1 MEHEAALSAIRKGL
15 HRSSVVARLAMRG
28 MKDRSREREA
38 QAQETASEHAEEQ
51 EPKTPPAPARR
62 VVSPLTRRILAVN
75 VVALLIPIGG
85 LLYVGPYRDSLID
98 GDLES
103 LRSQGEMIA
112 GAIGESAIEITPT
125 GGQFIDLEP
134 ARHIVRR
141 LSAASRIR
149 SRLFLNSGDMAADSS
164 RLLGGRWVV
173 QVQEL
178 PPPRESNWLLDWL
191 IDAIDVTVGWLS
203 YGEKLEPYTERA
215 DQRADDYPE
224 VQRAFSGEIIGVVR
238 AGGTSGYIL
247 TVAIPVQRY
256 RQVIGVLLLSKDGV
270 EIEASV
276 RAIRLTVLGVFAGAM
291 LATILLS
298 LYLAQ
303 TIAQPVLRLAAAA
316 ERIRRGYRPQSQ
328 QIPDFTERGDE
339 IGELSGVLRE
349 MTDALH
355 QRMDAI
361 ERFAADVSHEIKNPL
376 TSLRS
381 AVETAARVR
390 DPQQLQRLMVV
401 IQEDVQRLDRLITDI
416 SNASR
421 LDAELSRAEA
431 EPVDLGRMLL
441 ALADMYETTRP
452 PNGPLMK
459 VEVPNG
465 ANLHVSGVED
475 RLVQV
480 MRNLIANAQS
490 FSPSDGTILLKAS
503 RTNGY
508 VEVIV
513 EDQGPGIPES
523 KMTAIFDRF
532 YTERPKGEKFGTHS
546 GLGLSISKQIV
557 EAHRGTIRAVNRY
570 AADGSKKVQGARFTV
585 RLPVQ

>member
-1 MEHEAALSAIRKGL
+1 MERETALKAIRKGL
-15 HRSSVVARLAMRG
+15 HRYTVAARLAMRG
-28 MKDRSREREA
+28 FTEKNSHTEA
-38 QAQETASEHAEEQ
+38 EKEEAAA
-51 EPKTPPAPARR
+51 KGRR

-75 VVALLIPIGG
+75 VVALLIPVGG

-98 GDLES
+98 ADLES

-112 GAIGESAIEITPT
+112 GAIGESAIEITPA

-141 LSAASRIR
+141 LSAASRVR
-149 SRLFLNSGDMAADSS
+149 SRLFLNAGEMVADSS

-178 PPPRESNWLLDWL
+178 PPPKESNWLVDWL
-191 IDAIDVTVGWLS
+191 IDGIDVTVGWLT
-203 YGEKLEPYTERA
+203 YGEKLEPYQERA
-215 DQRADDYPE
+215 DQRSEDYPE

-238 AGGTSGYIL
+238 SGGSSGYML

-256 RQVIGVLLLSKDGV
+256 RQVIGVLLLSRDGI

-276 RAIRLTVLGVFAGAM
+276 RAIRLTVLAVFAGA
-291 LATILLS
+291 LVVTILLS
-298 LYLAQ
+298 LYLAR

-316 ERIRRGYRPQSQ
+316 ERVRRGYGPETQ
-328 QIPDFTERGDE
+328 QIPDFTNRGDE

-381 AVETAARVR
+381 AVETAARVS
-390 DPQQLQRLMVV
+390 DPGQQRRLMAV
-401 IQEDVQRLDRLITDI
+401 ILEDVQRLDRLITDI

-421 LDAELSRAEA
+421 LDAELSRAGTETV
-431 EPVDLGRMLL
+431 ELGSMMQ
-441 ALADMYETTRP
+441 ALADMYDTTQLS
-452 PNGPLMK
+452 GGLSLE
-459 VEVPNG
+459 VEIDEN
-465 ANLHVSGVED
+465 ASLQVSGVED

-480 MRNLIANAQS
+480 MRNLIANAES
-490 FSPSDGTILLKAS
+490 FSPPGGLIRIMAA
-503 RTNGY
+503 RVNGF
-508 VEVIV
+508 VEVQV
-513 EDQGPGIPES
+513 EDDGPGIPEA
-523 KMTAIFDRF
+523 KLDAIFDRF

-557 EAHRGTIRAVNRY
+557 EAHRGTIRAQNRY
-570 AADGSKKVQGARFTV
+570 EKDGSKTVCGARFII
-585 RLPVQ
+585 RLPVK

>member
-1 MEHEAALSAIRKGL
+1 MEHEAALNAIRKGL
-15 HRSSVVARLAMRG
+15 HRSSIAARLAMRG
-28 MKDRSREREA
+28 FRGRGRVAKVEEA
-38 QAQETASEHAEEQ
+38 
-51 EPKTPPAPARR
+51 APAEPVRR

-98 GDLES
+98 ADLES

-149 SRLFLNSGDMAADSS
+149 SRLFLTSGELAADSS

-178 PPPRESNWLLDWL
+178 PPPRESNWLLDWV
-191 IDAIDVTVGWLS
+191 IDAIDVAVGWLS

-215 DQRADDYPE
+215 DQRAGDYPE
-224 VQRAFSGEIIGVVR
+224 VQRAFTGEIIGVVR

-256 RQVIGVLLLSKDGV
+256 RQVIGVLLLSKDGI

-276 RAIRLTVLGVFAGAM
+276 RAIRLTVLAVFAGAM

-298 LYLAQ
+298 LYLAR

-316 ERIRRGYRPQSQ
+316 ERIRRASRSQQQ
-328 QIPDFTERGDE
+328 QIPDFTGRGDE

-390 DPQQLQRLMVV
+390 DPQQLQRLMAV

-421 LDAELSRAEA
+421 LDAELSRAES
-431 EPVDLGRMLL
+431 EPVDIGRMLE
-441 ALADMYETTRP
+441 ALGDMYETTRM
-452 PNGPLMK
+452 PNGPVLK
-459 VEVPNG
+459 VQVQDDG
-465 ANLHVSGVED
+465 KLRVSGVED

-490 FSPSDGTILLKAS
+490 FSPPNGTILLKAS

-508 VEVIV
+508 VEVQV
-513 EDQGPGIPES
+513 EDEGPGIPES

-546 GLGLSISKQIV
+546 GLGLSISKQIID
-557 EAHRGTIRAVNRY
+557 AHRGTIRAMNRY
-570 AADGSKKVQGARFTV
+570 ADDDPKKVLGARFIV

>member
-1 MEHEAALSAIRKGL
+1 MERETALKAIRKGL
-15 HRSSVVARLAMRG
+15 HRYTVAARLAMRG
-28 MKDRSREREA
+28 FTEKNSHTETEKEEA
-38 QAQETASEHAEEQ
+38 AA
-51 EPKTPPAPARR
+51 KGRR

-75 VVALLIPIGG
+75 VVALLIPVGG

-98 GDLES
+98 ADLES

-112 GAIGESAIEITPT
+112 GAIGESAIEITPA

-141 LSAASRIR
+141 LSAASRVR
-149 SRLFLNSGDMAADSS
+149 SRLFLNAGEMVADSS

-178 PPPRESNWLLDWL
+178 PPPKESNWLVDWL
-191 IDAIDVTVGWLS
+191 IDGIDVTVGWLT
-203 YGEKLEPYTERA
+203 YGEKLEPYQERA
-215 DQRADDYPE
+215 DQRSEDYPE

-238 AGGTSGYIL
+238 SGGSSGYML

-256 RQVIGVLLLSKDGV
+256 RQVIGVLLLSRDGI

-276 RAIRLTVLGVFAGAM
+276 RAIRLTVLAVFAGA
-291 LATILLS
+291 LVVTILLS
-298 LYLAQ
+298 LYLAR

-316 ERIRRGYRPQSQ
+316 ERVRRGYGPETQ
-328 QIPDFTERGDE
+328 QIPDFTNRGDE

-381 AVETAARVR
+381 AVETAARVS
-390 DPQQLQRLMVV
+390 DPGQQRRLMAV
-401 IQEDVQRLDRLITDI
+401 ILEDVQRLDRLITDI

-421 LDAELSRAEA
+421 LDAELSRAGTETV
-431 EPVDLGRMLL
+431 ELGSMMQ
-441 ALADMYETTRP
+441 ALADMYDTTQFS
-452 PNGPLMK
+452 GGLSLE
-459 VEVPNG
+459 VEIDENDS
-465 ANLHVSGVED
+465 LQVSGVED

-480 MRNLIANAQS
+480 MRNLIANAES
-490 FSPSDGTILLKAS
+490 FSPPGGMIRITAA
-503 RTNGY
+503 RVNGF
-508 VEVIV
+508 VEVQV
-513 EDQGPGIPES
+513 EDDGPGIPEA
-523 KMTAIFDRF
+523 KIDAIFDRF

-557 EAHRGTIRAVNRY
+557 EAHRGTIRAQNRY
-570 AADGSKKVQGARFTV
+570 EKDGSKTVCGARFII
-585 RLPVQ
+585 RLPVK

>member
-1 MEHEAALSAIRKGL
+1 MEHEAALNAIRKGL
-15 HRSSVVARLAMRG
+15 HRSSIAARLAMRG
-28 MKDRSREREA
+28 IRIRNRSDRA
-38 QAQETASEHAEEQ
+38 VDGAEDA
-51 EPKTPPAPARR
+51 KPAEPARR

-98 GDLES
+98 ADLES

-149 SRLFLNSGDMAADSS
+149 SRLFLTSGEMAADSS

-178 PPPRESNWLLDWL
+178 PPPRESNWLLDWV
-191 IDAIDVTVGWLS
+191 IDSIDVAVGWLS
-203 YGEKLEPYTERA
+203 YGEKLEPYTERG
-215 DQRADDYPE
+215 DQRAGDYPE
-224 VQRAFSGEIIGVVR
+224 VQRAFTGEIIGVVR
-238 AGGTSGYIL
+238 AGGTSGYVL

-256 RQVIGVLLLSKDGV
+256 RQVIGVLLLSKDGI

-276 RAIRLTVLGVFAGAM
+276 RAIRLTVLAVFAGAM

-298 LYLAQ
+298 LYLAR

-316 ERIRRGYRPQSQ
+316 ERIRRSSRSQQQ
-328 QIPDFTERGDE
+328 QIPDFTGRGDE

-390 DPQQLQRLMVV
+390 DPQQLQRLMAV
-401 IQEDVQRLDRLITDI
+401 IEEDVQRLDRLITDI

-421 LDAELSRAEA
+421 LDAELSRAES
-431 EPVDLGRMLL
+431 EPVDIGSMLH
-441 ALADMYETTRP
+441 ALADMYETTRL
-452 PNGPLMK
+452 PNGPLLK
-459 VEVPNG
+459 VQVQTDG
-465 ANLHVSGVED
+465 KLRVSGVED

-480 MRNLIANAQS
+480 IRNLIANAQS
-490 FSPSDGTILLKAS
+490 FSPPNGTILLKAS

-508 VEVIV
+508 VEVQV
-513 EDQGPGIPES
+513 EDEGPGIPES

-557 EAHRGTIRAVNRY
+557 EAHRGTVRAMNRY
-570 AADGSKKVQGARFTV
+570 AEDDPKTVLGARFIV
-585 RLPVQ
+585 RLPVK

>member
-1 MEHEAALSAIRKGL
+1 MERETALKAIRRGL
-15 HRSSVVARLAMRG
+15 YRYSVAARLAIRG
-28 MKDRSREREA
+28 FTEKITDAAAAKEEA
-38 QAQETASEHAEEQ
+38 AA
-51 EPKTPPAPARR
+51 KGRR

-75 VVALLIPIGG
+75 VVALLIPVGG

-98 GDLES
+98 AELES

-112 GAIGESAIEITPT
+112 GAIGESAIEITPA

-141 LSAASRIR
+141 LSAASRVR
-149 SRLFLNSGDMAADSS
+149 SRLFLNAGEMVADSS

-178 PPPRESNWLLDWL
+178 PPPKESNWLLDGL
-191 IDAIDVTVGWLS
+191 IDGIDVAVGWLT
-203 YGEKLEPYTERA
+203 YGEKLEPYQERA
-215 DQRADDYPE
+215 DQRAEDYPE

-238 AGGTSGYIL
+238 SGGSSGYML

-256 RQVIGVLLLSKDGV
+256 RQVIGVLLLSRDGI

-276 RAIRLTVLGVFAGAM
+276 RAIRMTVLAVFAGAIVV
-291 LATILLS
+291 TILLS
-298 LYLAQ
+298 LYLAR

-316 ERIRRGYRPQSQ
+316 ERVRRGYGPETQ
-328 QIPDFTERGDE
+328 QIPDFTNRGDE
-339 IGELSGVLRE
+339 IGELSGALRE

-381 AVETAARVR
+381 AVETAARVS
-390 DPQQLQRLMVV
+390 DPGQQRRLMAV
-401 IQEDVQRLDRLITDI
+401 ILEDVQRLDRLITDI

-421 LDAELSRAEA
+421 LDAELSRAGTEI
-431 EPVDLGRMLL
+431 VDLGSMMQ
-441 ALADMYETTRP
+441 ALADMYETTRRP
-452 PNGPLMK
+452 GGPSL
-459 VEVPNG
+459 EVDIDES
-465 ANLHVSGVED
+465 ADLQVSGVED

-480 MRNLIANAQS
+480 MRNLIANAES
-490 FSPSDGTILLKAS
+490 FSPLGGVIRITAA
-503 RTNGY
+503 RVNGF
-508 VEVIV
+508 VEVQV
-513 EDQGPGIPES
+513 EDDGPGIPEA
-523 KMTAIFDRF
+523 KIDAIFDRF

-557 EAHRGTIRAVNRY
+557 EAHRGTIRAQNRY
-570 AADGSKKVQGARFTV
+570 EKDGSKTVCGACFIL
-585 RLPVQ
+585 RLPVK

>member
-1 MEHEAALSAIRKGL
+1 MEHEAALNAIRKGL
-15 HRSSVVARLAMRG
+15 HRSSIAARLAMRG
-28 MKDRSREREA
+28 IKDRGR
-38 QAQETASEHAEEQ
+38 ASEEEVPAE
-51 EPKTPPAPARR
+51 PTRR

-98 GDLES
+98 ADLES

-149 SRLFLNSGDMAADSS
+149 SRLFLNSGEMAADSS

-178 PPPRESNWLLDWL
+178 PPPRDSNWLLDWL
-191 IDAIDVTVGWLS
+191 IDSIDFAVGWLS
-203 YGEKLEPYTERA
+203 YGEKLEPYAERA
-215 DQRADDYPE
+215 DQRAGDYPE
-224 VQRAFSGEIIGVVR
+224 VQRAFTGEIIGVVR
-238 AGGTSGYIL
+238 AGGTSGYVL

-256 RQVIGVLLLSKDGV
+256 RQVIGVLLLSKDGI

-276 RAIRLTVLGVFAGAM
+276 RAIRLTVLAVFAGAM

-298 LYLAQ
+298 LYLAR

-316 ERIRRGYRPQSQ
+316 ERIRRSSRSQQQ
-328 QIPDFTERGDE
+328 QIPDFTGRGDE

-390 DPQQLQRLMVV
+390 DPEQLQRLMVV

-421 LDAELSRAEA
+421 LDAELSRAES
-431 EPVDLGRMLL
+431 EPVDMGRMLQ
-441 ALADMYETTRP
+441 ALADMYETTQLP
-452 PNGPLMK
+452 DGPVLK
-459 VEVPNG
+459 VEIADDAKLG
-465 ANLHVSGVED
+465 VSGVED

-490 FSPSDGTILLKAS
+490 FSPPGGTILLKAS

-508 VEVIV
+508 VEVRV
-513 EDQGPGIPES
+513 EDDGPGIPES
-523 KMTAIFDRF
+523 KMSAIFDRF
-532 YTERPKGEKFGTHS
+532 YTERPKGEKFGKHS
-546 GLGLSISKQIV
+546 GLGLSISKQII
-557 EAHRGTIRAVNRY
+557 EAHRGTVRAMNRY
-570 AADGSKKVQGARFTV
+570 AYDDPKKVLGARFIV
-585 RLPVQ
+585 RLPVR

>member
-1 MEHEAALSAIRKGL
+1 MEHEAALNAIRKGL
-15 HRSSVVARLAMRG
+15 HRSSIAARLAVRG
-28 MKDRSREREA
+28 FRDRSRDDAEVGAA
-38 QAQETASEHAEEQ
+38 Q
-51 EPKTPPAPARR
+51 PRKPRR
-62 VVSPLTRRILAVN
+62 VSSLTRRILTVN
-75 VVALLIPIGG
+75 VVALLIPVGG

-98 GDLES
+98 AELES

-141 LSAASRIR
+141 LSAASRVR
-149 SRLFLNSGDMAADSS
+149 SRLFLNSGEMVADSS

-178 PPPRESNWLLDWL
+178 PPPRESNWWLDWL
-191 IDAIDVTVGWLS
+191 VDSIDLAVGWLS
-203 YGEKLEPYTERA
+203 YGEKLEPYQERA

-238 AGGTSGYIL
+238 SGGSSGYML

-256 RQVIGVLLLSKDGV
+256 RQVIGVLLLSRDGI

-276 RAIRLTVLGVFAGAM
+276 RAIRLTVLAVFAGAIVV
-291 LATILLS
+291 TILLS
-298 LYLAQ
+298 LYLAR

-316 ERIRRGYRPQSQ
+316 ERVRRGYGPETQ
-328 QIPDFTERGDE
+328 QIPDFTNRGDE

-381 AVETAARVR
+381 AVETAARVP
-390 DPQQLQRLMVV
+390 DPGQQRRLMAV
-401 IQEDVQRLDRLITDI
+401 ILEDVQRLDRLITDI

-421 LDAELSRAEA
+421 L
-431 EPVDLGRMLL
+431 
-441 ALADMYETTRP
+441 
-452 PNGPLMK
+452 
-459 VEVPNG
+459 
-465 ANLHVSGVED
+465 
-475 RLVQV
+475 
-480 MRNLIANAQS
+480 
-490 FSPSDGTILLKAS
+490 
-503 RTNGY
+503 
-508 VEVIV
+508 
-513 EDQGPGIPES
+513 
-523 KMTAIFDRF
+523 
-532 YTERPKGEKFGTHS
+532 
-546 GLGLSISKQIV
+546 
-557 EAHRGTIRAVNRY
+557 
-570 AADGSKKVQGARFTV
+570 
-585 RLPVQ
+585 

>member
-1 MEHEAALSAIRKGL
+1 MEHEAALRAIRKGL
-15 HRSSVVARLAMRG
+15 HRSSVAARLAVRG
-28 MKDRSREREA
+28 FRER
-38 QAQETASEHAEEQ
+38 SAEEGVAQ
-51 EPKTPPAPARR
+51 FKAGAAKARR

-85 LLYVGPYRDSLID
+85 LLYIGPYRDSLID
-98 GDLES
+98 AELES

-112 GAIGESAIEITPT
+112 GAIGESAIEITPA

-141 LSAASRIR
+141 LSAASRVR
-149 SRLFLNSGDMAADSS
+149 SRLFLNSGEMVADSS

-178 PPPRESNWLLDWL
+178 PPPKESNWMVDWL
-191 IDAIDVTVGWLS
+191 IDGIDFAVGWLS
-203 YGEKLEPYTERA
+203 YGEKLEPYEERA
-215 DQRADDYPE
+215 DQRSDDYPE

-238 AGGTSGYIL
+238 SGGASGYML

-276 RAIRLTVLGVFAGAM
+276 RAIRLTVLAIFAGAIVV
-291 LATILLS
+291 TILLS
-298 LYLAQ
+298 LYLAR

-316 ERIRRGYRPQSQ
+316 ERVRRGYGPETER
-328 QIPDFTERGDE
+328 IPDFTTRGDE

-355 QRMDAI
+355 KRMDAI

-381 AVETAARVR
+381 AVETASRVP
-390 DPQQLQRLMVV
+390 DPGRQRRLMSV
-401 IQEDVQRLDRLITDI
+401 ILEDVQRLDRLITDI

-421 LDAELSRAEA
+421 LDTELGRAES
-431 EPVDLGRMLL
+431 EPVDIGRMIQ
-441 ALADMYETTRP
+441 AIHDMYMTTRRAGKP
-452 PNGPLMK
+452 TLAVDIP
-459 VEVPNG
+459 EG
-465 ANLHVSGVED
+465 ANLLVPGVED

-480 MRNLIANAQS
+480 MRNLIANAES
-490 FSPSDGTILLKAS
+490 FSPPDG
-503 RTNGY
+503 
-508 VEVIV
+508 VIRIKIARQDGNVGVVV
-513 EDQGPGIPES
+513 EDDGPGIPEA
-523 KMTAIFDRF
+523 KIDAIFDRF

-546 GLGLSISKQIV
+546 GLGLSISKQII
-557 EAHRGTIRAVNRY
+557 EAHRGAIRAENRY
-570 AADGSKKVQGARFTV
+570 EDKASKKALGARFII
-585 RLPVQ
+585 RLPVR

>member
-1 MEHEAALSAIRKGL
+1 MEHEAALNAIRKGL
-15 HRSSVVARLAMRG
+15 HRSSIAARLAMRG
-28 MKDRSREREA
+28 IKDRSRSDDDE
-38 QAQETASEHAEEQ
+38 
-51 EPKTPPAPARR
+51 TPPEPGRR

-98 GDLES
+98 ADLES

-149 SRLFLNSGDMAADSS
+149 SRMFLNSGEMAADSS

-191 IDAIDVTVGWLS
+191 IDSIDFAVGWLS

-215 DQRADDYPE
+215 DQRAGDYPE

-238 AGGTSGYIL
+238 AGGTSGYVL

-256 RQVIGVLLLSKDGV
+256 RQVIGVLLLSKDGI

-276 RAIRLTVLGVFAGAM
+276 RAIRLTVLAVFAGAM

-298 LYLAQ
+298 LYLAR

-316 ERIRRGYRPQSQ
+316 ERIRRSSRSQQQ
-328 QIPDFTERGDE
+328 QIPDFTGRGDE

-390 DPQQLQRLMVV
+390 DPEQLQRLMSV

-421 LDAELSRAEA
+421 LDAELSRAES
-431 EPVDLGRMLL
+431 EPVDLASMLH
-441 ALADMYETTRP
+441 ALSDMYETTRLAD
-452 PNGPLMK
+452 GPVLDVQVAEDEK
-459 VEVPNG
+459 
-465 ANLHVSGVED
+465 LRVSGVED

-490 FSPSDGTILLKAS
+490 FSPPNGKIVMKGS
-503 RTNGY
+503 RTNGH
-508 VEVIV
+508 VEVVV
-513 EDQGPGIPES
+513 EDEGPGIPES

-546 GLGLSISKQIV
+546 GLGLSISKQII
-557 EAHRGTIRAVNRY
+557 EAHRGTIRAMNRY
-570 AADGSKKVQGARFTV
+570 ADDDPKKVLGARFII
-585 RLPVQ
+585 RLPVR

>member
-1 MEHEAALSAIRKGL
+1 MEHEAALNAIRKGL
-15 HRSSVVARLAMRG
+15 HRSSVAARLAMRG
-28 MKDRSREREA
+28 IKDRSRNGEDE
-38 QAQETASEHAEEQ
+38 
-51 EPKTPPAPARR
+51 APAEPGRR

-98 GDLES
+98 ADLES

-149 SRLFLNSGDMAADSS
+149 SRMFLNSGEMAADSS

-191 IDAIDVTVGWLS
+191 IDSIDFAVGWLS

-215 DQRADDYPE
+215 DQRAGDYPE

-238 AGGTSGYIL
+238 AGGTSGYVL

-256 RQVIGVLLLSKDGV
+256 RQVIGVLLLSKDGI

-276 RAIRLTVLGVFAGAM
+276 RAIRMTVLAVFAGAM

-298 LYLAQ
+298 LYLAR

-316 ERIRRGYRPQSQ
+316 ERIRRSSRSQQQ
-328 QIPDFTERGDE
+328 QIPDFTGRGDE

-390 DPQQLQRLMVV
+390 DPEQLQRLMSV

-421 LDAELSRAEA
+421 LDAELSRAES
-431 EPVDLGRMLL
+431 EPVDLANMLH
-441 ALADMYETTRP
+441 ALSDMYETTRLP
-452 PNGPLMK
+452 DGPVLDVQVADDAK
-459 VEVPNG
+459 
-465 ANLHVSGVED
+465 LRVSGVED

-490 FSPSDGTILLKAS
+490 FSPPNGKIVMKGS
-503 RTNGY
+503 RTNGH
-508 VEVIV
+508 VEVVV
-513 EDQGPGIPES
+513 EDEGPGIPES

-532 YTERPKGEKFGTHS
+532 YTERPKGEKFGKHS
-546 GLGLSISKQIV
+546 GLGLSISKQIID
-557 EAHRGTIRAVNRY
+557 AHRGTIRAMNRY
-570 AADGSKKVQGARFTV
+570 ADDDPKKVLGARFV
-585 RLPVQ
+585 IRLPVR

>member
-1 MEHEAALSAIRKGL
+1 MEHEAALNAIRKGL
-15 HRSSVVARLAMRG
+15 HRSSIAARLAMRG
-28 MKDRSREREA
+28 IRVRNRPDRDGEKTEGAKPAEPSRRI
-38 QAQETASEHAEEQ
+38 
-51 EPKTPPAPARR
+51 
-62 VVSPLTRRILAVN
+62 VSPLTRRILAVN

-98 GDLES
+98 ADLES

-149 SRLFLNSGDMAADSS
+149 SRLFLTSGEMAADSS

-173 QVQEL
+173 QVQDL
-178 PPPRESNWLLDWL
+178 PPPRESNWLLDWV
-191 IDAIDVTVGWLS
+191 IDSIDVAVGWLS

-215 DQRADDYPE
+215 DQRAGDYPE
-224 VQRAFSGEIIGVVR
+224 VQRAFTGEIIGVVR

-256 RQVIGVLLLSKDGV
+256 RQVIGVLLLSKDGI

-276 RAIRLTVLGVFAGAM
+276 RAIRLTVLAVFAGAM

-298 LYLAQ
+298 LYLAR

-316 ERIRRGYRPQSQ
+316 ERIRRSSRSQQQ
-328 QIPDFTERGDE
+328 QIPDFTGRGDE

-390 DPQQLQRLMVV
+390 DPQQLQRLMAV

-421 LDAELSRAEA
+421 LDAELSRAES
-431 EPVDLGRMLL
+431 EPVDIGKMVH
-441 ALADMYETTRP
+441 ALADMYETTRL
-452 PNGPLMK
+452 PNGPLLK
-459 VEVPNG
+459 VQVQQG
-465 ANLHVSGVED
+465 VKLGVLGVED

-490 FSPSDGTILLKAS
+490 FSPPNGTILIKAG

-508 VEVIV
+508 VEVVV
-513 EDQGPGIPES
+513 EDEGPGIPES

-546 GLGLSISKQIV
+546 GLGLSISKQII
-557 EAHRGTIRAVNRY
+557 EAHRGTIRAMNRY
-570 AADGSKKVQGARFTV
+570 AEDDPKKVLGARFTV
-585 RLPVQ
+585 RLPGQ

>member
-15 HRSSVVARLAMRG
+15 HRSSIAARLAMRG
-28 MKDRSREREA
+28 IRVRNRGEKGGEEA
-38 QAQETASEHAEEQ
+38 EASKPAE
-51 EPKTPPAPARR
+51 PARR

-98 GDLES
+98 ADLES

-141 LSAASRIR
+141 LSAASRVR
-149 SRLFLNSGDMAADSS
+149 SRLFLTSGEMAADSS

-178 PPPRESNWLLDWL
+178 PPPRESNWLLDWV
-191 IDAIDVTVGWLS
+191 IDAIDVAVGWLS

-215 DQRADDYPE
+215 DQRAGDYPE

-256 RQVIGVLLLSKDGV
+256 RQVIGVLLLSKDGI

-276 RAIRLTVLGVFAGAM
+276 RAIRLTVLAVFAGAM

-298 LYLAQ
+298 LYLAR

-316 ERIRRGYRPQSQ
+316 ERIRRSSRSQQQ
-328 QIPDFTERGDE
+328 QIPDFTGRGDE

-390 DPQQLQRLMVV
+390 DPQQLTRLMSV

-421 LDAELSRAEA
+421 LDAELSRAET
-431 EPVDLGRMLL
+431 EPVDIGSMLD
-441 ALADMYETTRP
+441 ALEDMYETTRL
-452 PNGPLMK
+452 PNGPSLK
-459 VEVPNG
+459 VQIQKD
-465 ANLHVSGVED
+465 AKLRVSGVED

-490 FSPSDGTILLKAS
+490 FSPPNGTITLKAS

-508 VEVIV
+508 VEIQV
-513 EDQGPGIPES
+513 EDEGPGIPES

-532 YTERPKGEKFGTHS
+532 YTERPKGEKFGKHS
-546 GLGLSISKQIV
+546 GLGLSISKQII
-557 EAHRGTIRAVNRY
+557 EAHRGTIRAMNRY
-570 AADGSKKVQGARFTV
+570 AEDDPQTVLGARFVV

>member
-1 MEHEAALSAIRKGL
+1 MERETALKAIRKGL
-15 HRSSVVARLAMRG
+15 HRYSVAARLAMRG
-28 MKDRSREREA
+28 FTEKNADTEA
-38 QAQETASEHAEEQ
+38 VKEEAAA
-51 EPKTPPAPARR
+51 KGRR

-75 VVALLIPIGG
+75 VVALLIPVGG

-98 GDLES
+98 ADLES

-112 GAIGESAIEITPT
+112 GAIGESAIEITPA

-141 LSAASRIR
+141 LSAASRVR
-149 SRLFLNSGDMAADSS
+149 SRLFLNAGEMVADSS

-178 PPPRESNWLLDWL
+178 PPPKESNWLVDWL
-191 IDAIDVTVGWLS
+191 IDGIDVAVGWLT
-203 YGEKLEPYTERA
+203 YGEKLEPYQERA
-215 DQRADDYPE
+215 DQRSEDYPE

-238 AGGTSGYIL
+238 SGGSSGYML

-256 RQVIGVLLLSKDGV
+256 RQVIGVLLLSRDGI

-276 RAIRLTVLGVFAGAM
+276 RAIRMTVLAVFAGAIVV
-291 LATILLS
+291 TILLS
-298 LYLAQ
+298 LYLAR

-316 ERIRRGYRPQSQ
+316 ERVRRGYGPETQ
-328 QIPDFTERGDE
+328 QIPDFTNRGDE

-381 AVETAARVR
+381 AVETAARVS
-390 DPQQLQRLMVV
+390 DPGQQRRLMAV
-401 IQEDVQRLDRLITDI
+401 ILEDVQRLDRLITDI

-421 LDAELSRAEA
+421 LDSELSRAGTDTVE
-431 EPVDLGRMLL
+431 LGSMMQ
-441 ALADMYETTRP
+441 ALADMYETTRLP
-452 PNGPLMK
+452 DGPSL
-459 VEVPNG
+459 EVDIDEN
-465 ANLHVSGVED
+465 ASLQVSGVED

-480 MRNLIANAQS
+480 MRNLIANAES
-490 FSPSDGTILLKAS
+490 FSPPGGVIRITAA
-503 RTNGY
+503 RVNGF
-508 VEVIV
+508 VEVQV
-513 EDQGPGIPES
+513 EDDGPGIPEA
-523 KMTAIFDRF
+523 KIDAIFDRF

-546 GLGLSISKQIV
+546 GLGLSISKQII
-557 EAHRGTIRAVNRY
+557 EAHRGTIRAQNRY
-570 AADGSKKVQGARFTV
+570 KKDGSKTVCGARFII
-585 RLPVQ
+585 RLPVT

>member
-1 MEHEAALSAIRKGL
+1 MEHEAALNAIRKGL
-15 HRSSVVARLAMRG
+15 HRSSIAARLAMRG
-28 MKDRSREREA
+28 IKDRSRSDDDH
-38 QAQETASEHAEEQ
+38 ASAE
-51 EPKTPPAPARR
+51 PGRR

-98 GDLES
+98 ADLES

-149 SRLFLNSGDMAADSS
+149 SRMFLNSGEMAADSS

-191 IDAIDVTVGWLS
+191 IDSIDFAVGWLS

-215 DQRADDYPE
+215 DQRAGDYPE

-238 AGGTSGYIL
+238 AGGTSGYVL

-256 RQVIGVLLLSKDGV
+256 RQVIGVLLLSKDGI

-276 RAIRLTVLGVFAGAM
+276 RAIRLTVLAVFAGAM

-298 LYLAQ
+298 LYLAR

-316 ERIRRGYRPQSQ
+316 ERIRRSSRSQQQ
-328 QIPDFTERGDE
+328 QIPDFTGRGDE

-390 DPQQLQRLMVV
+390 DPEQLQRLMSV

-421 LDAELSRAEA
+421 LDAELSRAES
-431 EPVDLGRMLL
+431 EPVDLASMLH
-441 ALADMYETTRP
+441 ALADMYETTRLP
-452 PNGPLMK
+452 DGPVLDVQVADDEKMR
-459 VEVPNG
+459 
-465 ANLHVSGVED
+465 VSGVED

-490 FSPSDGTILLKAS
+490 FSPPNGKIIMKGS
-503 RTNGY
+503 RTNGH
-508 VEVIV
+508 VEVVV
-513 EDQGPGIPES
+513 EDEGPGIPES

-546 GLGLSISKQIV
+546 GLGLSISKQII
-557 EAHRGTIRAVNRY
+557 EAHRGTIRAMNRY
-570 AADGSKKVQGARFTV
+570 ADDDAKKVLGARFII
-585 RLPVQ
+585 RLPVR

>member
-1 MEHEAALSAIRKGL
+1 MERETALKAIRKGL
-15 HRSSVVARLAMRG
+15 HRYTVAARLAMRG
-28 MKDRSREREA
+28 FTEKNSHTEA
-38 QAQETASEHAEEQ
+38 ENEEAAA
-51 EPKTPPAPARR
+51 KGRR

-75 VVALLIPIGG
+75 VVALLIPVGG

-98 GDLES
+98 ADLES

-112 GAIGESAIEITPT
+112 GAIGESAIEITPA

-141 LSAASRIR
+141 LSAASRVR
-149 SRLFLNSGDMAADSS
+149 SRLFLNAGEMVADSS

-178 PPPRESNWLLDWL
+178 PPPKESNWLVDWL
-191 IDAIDVTVGWLS
+191 IDGIDVTVGWLT
-203 YGEKLEPYTERA
+203 YGEKLEPYQERA
-215 DQRADDYPE
+215 DQRSEDYPE

-238 AGGTSGYIL
+238 SGGSSGYML

-256 RQVIGVLLLSKDGV
+256 RQVIGVLLLSRDGI

-276 RAIRLTVLGVFAGAM
+276 RAIRLTVLAVFAGA
-291 LATILLS
+291 LVVTILLS
-298 LYLAQ
+298 LYLAR

-316 ERIRRGYRPQSQ
+316 ERVRRGYGPETQ
-328 QIPDFTERGDE
+328 QIPDFTNRGDE

-381 AVETAARVR
+381 AVETAARVS
-390 DPQQLQRLMVV
+390 DPGQQRRLMAV
-401 IQEDVQRLDRLITDI
+401 ILEDVQRLDRLITDI

-421 LDAELSRAEA
+421 LDAELSRAGTETV
-431 EPVDLGRMLL
+431 ELGSMMQ
-441 ALADMYETTRP
+441 ALADMYDTTQLS
-452 PNGPLMK
+452 GGLSL
-459 VEVPNG
+459 EVDIDENDS
-465 ANLHVSGVED
+465 LQVSGVED

-480 MRNLIANAQS
+480 MRNLIANAES
-490 FSPSDGTILLKAS
+490 FSPPGGLIRITAA
-503 RTNGY
+503 RVNGF
-508 VEVIV
+508 VEVQV
-513 EDQGPGIPES
+513 EDDGPGIPEA
-523 KMTAIFDRF
+523 KLEAIFDRF

-557 EAHRGTIRAVNRY
+557 EAHRGTIRAQNRY
-570 AADGSKKVQGARFTV
+570 EKDGSKTVCGARFII
-585 RLPVQ
+585 RLPVK

>member
-1 MEHEAALSAIRKGL
+1 MVSDAKGNAAGMEHEAALNAIRKGL
-15 HRSSVVARLAMRG
+15 HRSSIAARLAMRG
-28 MKDRSREREA
+28 IKDRGRTEEE
-38 QAQETASEHAEEQ
+38 ETA
-51 EPKTPPAPARR
+51 EPGRR

-98 GDLES
+98 ADLES

-149 SRLFLNSGDMAADSS
+149 SRLFLNSGEMAADSS

-178 PPPRESNWLLDWL
+178 PPPRESNWMLDWI
-191 IDAIDVTVGWLS
+191 IDSIDLAVGWLS

-215 DQRADDYPE
+215 DQRAGDYPE

-238 AGGTSGYIL
+238 AGGTSGYVL

-256 RQVIGVLLLSKDGV
+256 RQVIGVLLLSKDGI

-276 RAIRLTVLGVFAGAM
+276 RAIRLTVLAVFAGAM

-298 LYLAQ
+298 LYLAR

-316 ERIRRGYRPQSQ
+316 ERIRRSSRSQQQ
-328 QIPDFTERGDE
+328 QIPDFTGRGDE

-390 DPQQLQRLMVV
+390 DPEQLQRLMSV

-421 LDAELSRAEA
+421 LDAELSRAES
-431 EPVDLGRMLL
+431 EPVDIGSMLH
-441 ALADMYETTRP
+441 ALADMYETTRMP
-452 PNGPLMK
+452 DGPVLK
-459 VEVPNG
+459 VEVPED
-465 ANLHVSGVED
+465 AKLRVSGVED

-490 FSPSDGTILLKAS
+490 FSPPGGAIVLKAS
-503 RTNGY
+503 RSDGY
-508 VEVIV
+508 VEVQV
-513 EDQGPGIPES
+513 EDEGPGIPES
-523 KMTAIFDRF
+523 KMSAIFDRF
-532 YTERPKGEKFGTHS
+532 YTERPKGEKFGKHS
-546 GLGLSISKQIV
+546 GLGLSISKQII
-557 EAHRGTIRAVNRY
+557 EAHRGTIRAMNRY
-570 AADGSKKVQGARFTV
+570 ADDDPTKVLGARFIV
-585 RLPVQ
+585 RLPVR

>member
-1 MEHEAALSAIRKGL
+1 
-15 HRSSVVARLAMRG
+15 
-28 MKDRSREREA
+28 
-38 QAQETASEHAEEQ
+38 
-51 EPKTPPAPARR
+51 
-62 VVSPLTRRILAVN
+62 
-75 VVALLIPIGG
+75 
-85 LLYVGPYRDSLID
+85 
-98 GDLES
+98 
-103 LRSQGEMIA
+103 
-112 GAIGESAIEITPT
+112 
-125 GGQFIDLEP
+125 
-134 ARHIVRR
+134 
-141 LSAASRIR
+141 
-149 SRLFLNSGDMAADSS
+149 
-164 RLLGGRWVV
+164 V

-178 PPPRESNWLLDWL
+178 PPPRESIWLLDWL
-191 IDAIDVTVGWLS
+191 IDSIDFAVGWLS

-215 DQRADDYPE
+215 DQRAGDYPE

-238 AGGTSGYIL
+238 AGGTSGYVL

-256 RQVIGVLLLSKDGV
+256 RQVIGVLLLSKDGI

-276 RAIRLTVLGVFAGAM
+276 RAIRLTVLAVFAGAM

-298 LYLAQ
+298 LYLAR

-316 ERIRRGYRPQSQ
+316 ERIRRSSRSQQQ
-328 QIPDFTERGDE
+328 QIPDFTGRGDE

-390 DPQQLQRLMVV
+390 DPEQLQRLMSV

-421 LDAELSRAEA
+421 LDAELSRAES
-431 EPVDLGRMLL
+431 EPVDLASMLH
-441 ALADMYETTRP
+441 ALSDMYETTRLP
-452 PNGPLMK
+452 DGPVLDVQVADDAK
-459 VEVPNG
+459 
-465 ANLHVSGVED
+465 LRVSGVED

-490 FSPSDGTILLKAS
+490 FSPPNGKIVMKGS
-503 RTNGY
+503 RTNGH
-508 VEVIV
+508 VEVVV
-513 EDQGPGIPES
+513 EDEGPGIPES

-546 GLGLSISKQIV
+546 GLGLSISKQII
-557 EAHRGTIRAVNRY
+557 EAHRGTIRAMNRY
-570 AADGSKKVQGARFTV
+570 ADDDPKKVLGARFII
-585 RLPVQ
+585 RLPVR

>member
-1 MEHEAALSAIRKGL
+1 MERETALKAIRKGL
-15 HRSSVVARLAMRG
+15 HRYTVAARLAMRG
-28 MKDRSREREA
+28 FTEKNTDTKAEKAEKEEA
-38 QAQETASEHAEEQ
+38 AA
-51 EPKTPPAPARR
+51 KGRR

-75 VVALLIPIGG
+75 VVALLIPVGG

-98 GDLES
+98 ADLES

-112 GAIGESAIEITPT
+112 GAIGESAIEITPA

-141 LSAASRIR
+141 LSAASRVR
-149 SRLFLNSGDMAADSS
+149 SRLFLNAGEMVADSS

-178 PPPRESNWLLDWL
+178 PPPKESNWLLDWL
-191 IDAIDVTVGWLS
+191 IDGIDVTVGWLT
-203 YGEKLEPYTERA
+203 YGEKLEPYQERA
-215 DQRADDYPE
+215 DQRAEDYPE

-238 AGGTSGYIL
+238 SGGSSGYML

-256 RQVIGVLLLSKDGV
+256 RQVIGVLLLSRDGI

-276 RAIRLTVLGVFAGAM
+276 RAIRLTVLAVFAGAIVV
-291 LATILLS
+291 TILLS
-298 LYLAQ
+298 LYLAR

-316 ERIRRGYRPQSQ
+316 ERVRRGYGPETQ
-328 QIPDFTERGDE
+328 QIPDFTNRGDE

-381 AVETAARVR
+381 AVETAARVS
-390 DPQQLQRLMVV
+390 DPGQQRRLMAV
-401 IQEDVQRLDRLITDI
+401 ILEDVQRLDRLITDI

-421 LDAELSRAEA
+421 LDSELSRAGTETV
-431 EPVDLGRMLL
+431 ELGSMMQ
-441 ALADMYETTRP
+441 ALADMYETTRLSG
-452 PNGPLMK
+452 GPTL
-459 VEVPNG
+459 EVDIDEN
-465 ANLHVSGVED
+465 ANLQVSGVED

-480 MRNLIANAQS
+480 MRNLIANAES
-490 FSPSDGTILLKAS
+490 FSPPGGVIRITAA
-503 RTNGY
+503 RVNGF
-508 VEVIV
+508 VEIQV
-513 EDQGPGIPES
+513 EDDGPGIPEA
-523 KMTAIFDRF
+523 KIDAIFDRF

-546 GLGLSISKQIV
+546 GLGLSISKQII
-557 EAHRGTIRAVNRY
+557 EAHRGTIRAQNRY
-570 AADGSKKVQGARFTV
+570 EKDGSKTVCGARFII
-585 RLPVQ
+585 RLPVK

>member
-1 MEHEAALSAIRKGL
+1 
-15 HRSSVVARLAMRG
+15 
-28 MKDRSREREA
+28 
-38 QAQETASEHAEEQ
+38 
-51 EPKTPPAPARR
+51 
-62 VVSPLTRRILAVN
+62 
-75 VVALLIPIGG
+75 
-85 LLYVGPYRDSLID
+85 
-98 GDLES
+98 
-103 LRSQGEMIA
+103 
-112 GAIGESAIEITPT
+112 
-125 GGQFIDLEP
+125 
-134 ARHIVRR
+134 
-141 LSAASRIR
+141 
-149 SRLFLNSGDMAADSS
+149 
-164 RLLGGRWVV
+164 
-173 QVQEL
+173 
-178 PPPRESNWLLDWL
+178 
-191 IDAIDVTVGWLS
+191 
-203 YGEKLEPYTERA
+203 
-215 DQRADDYPE
+215 
-224 VQRAFSGEIIGVVR
+224 
-238 AGGTSGYIL
+238 
-247 TVAIPVQRY
+247 
-256 RQVIGVLLLSKDGV
+256 
-270 EIEASV
+270 
-276 RAIRLTVLGVFAGAM
+276 
-291 LATILLS
+291 
-298 LYLAQ
+298 
-303 TIAQPVLRLAAAA
+303 VLRLAAAA

-355 QRMDAI
+355 MRMDAI

-390 DPQQLQRLMVV
+390 DPQQLQRLMGV

-431 EPVDLGRMLL
+431 EPVDIGRMVQ
-441 ALADMYETTRP
+441 ALSDMYETTRP
-452 PNGPLMK
+452 GNGPSLK
-459 VEVPNG
+459 VDVAKG

-490 FSPSDGTILLKAS
+490 FSPPDGTIRLKAS

-508 VEVIV
+508 VEVVV
-513 EDQGPGIPES
+513 EDDGPGIPES

-570 AADGSKKVQGARFTV
+570 APDAAKDAPKDGAKKVLGARFTV

>member
-15 HRSSVVARLAMRG
+15 HRSSILARFAMGR
-28 MKDRSREREA
+28 MKERSPDDE
-38 QAQETASEHAEEQ
+38 
-51 EPKTPPAPARR
+51 EPKAAAPVRR

-149 SRLFLNSGDMAADSS
+149 SRLFLNTGEMVADSS

-191 IDAIDVTVGWLS
+191 IDSIDFAVGWLS
-203 YGEKLEPYTERA
+203 YGEKLEPYQERA
-215 DQRADDYPE
+215 DQRSDDYPE

-238 AGGTSGYIL
+238 AGGTSGYVL

-256 RQVIGVLLLSKDGV
+256 RQVIGVLLLSKDGI

-291 LATILLS
+291 LVTILLS

-355 QRMDAI
+355 MRMDAI

-390 DPQQLQRLMVV
+390 DPQQLQRLMGV

-431 EPVDLGRMLL
+431 EPVDIGRMVQ
-441 ALADMYETTRP
+441 ALSDMYETTRP
-452 PNGPLMK
+452 ANGPSLK
-459 VEVPNG
+459 VDVAKG

-490 FSPSDGTILLKAS
+490 FSPPDGTIRLKAS

-508 VEVIV
+508 VEVVV
-513 EDQGPGIPES
+513 EDDGPGIPES

-570 AADGSKKVQGARFTV
+570 APDTAKDAPKDGAKKVLGARFTV